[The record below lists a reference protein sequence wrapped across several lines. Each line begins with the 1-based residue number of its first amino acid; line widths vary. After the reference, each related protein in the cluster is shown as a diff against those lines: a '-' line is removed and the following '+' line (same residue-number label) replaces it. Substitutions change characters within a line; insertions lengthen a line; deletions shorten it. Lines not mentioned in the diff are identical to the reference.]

1 MCDAELFG
9 YLWPT
14 VAAPFTEPDQFG
26 LIRIGN
32 LFGGKRM
39 KWKRRKRGNGARNGL
54 TFRLGEFKWSI
65 VDVAWDFVS
74 SIKKRDSIADVAHG
88 KL

>member
-1 MCDAELFG
+1 
-9 YLWPT
+9 
-14 VAAPFTEPDQFG
+14 
-26 LIRIGN
+26 
-32 LFGGKRM
+32 M